1 MDNCLSRT
9 ICCLLPL
16 WLLLAAPAPL
26 YGQQSF
32 QVTGQGQTVS
42 GLGSANFGV
51 SADATADLQGY
62 VVALGSDPT
71 LITIQDLGI
80 SELVLRLRVQNWLS
94 EKSSPMDLLWEWC
107 STRSLPLMVTSFRPE
122 ST

>member
-16 WLLLAAPAPL
+16 WLLLAAPAFL
-26 YGQQSF
+26 HGQQSF

-71 LITIQDLGI
+71 LKT
-80 SELVLRLRVQNWLS
+80 
-94 EKSSPMDLLWEWC
+94 
-107 STRSLPLMVTSFRPE
+107 
-122 ST
+122 